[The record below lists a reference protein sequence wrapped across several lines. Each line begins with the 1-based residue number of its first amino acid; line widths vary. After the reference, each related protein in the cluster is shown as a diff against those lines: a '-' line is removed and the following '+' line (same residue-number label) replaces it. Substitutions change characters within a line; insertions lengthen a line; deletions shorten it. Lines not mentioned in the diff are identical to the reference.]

1 MMVVGAPREPIPI
14 EVSNLIRRD
23 ITVKGSLLASIE
35 SARRMVKFV
44 VQHGIKS
51 EIKTYSLEE
60 VPNKMLEDFH
70 SPNMKG
76 KLVVNIS
83 S

>member
-1 MMVVGAPREPIPI
+1 MVVGLSREPIPI
-14 EVSNLIRRD
+14 QSSDLVFRD
-23 ITVKGSLLASIE
+23 ITVKGSLLANIE
-35 SARRMVKFV
+35 SARRMVKFAA
-44 VQHGIKS
+44 QHGIQS
-51 EIKTYSLEE
+51 EIKTYSLEQ

-76 KLVVNIS
+76 KLVVNVS